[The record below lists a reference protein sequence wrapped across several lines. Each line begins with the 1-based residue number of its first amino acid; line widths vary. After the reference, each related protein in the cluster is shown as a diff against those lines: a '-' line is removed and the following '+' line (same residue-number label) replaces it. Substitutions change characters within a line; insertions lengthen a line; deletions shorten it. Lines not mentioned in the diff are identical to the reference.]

1 MVLRPFCMYHNPI
14 TCTVS
19 MLQHTTPFPSPSFF
33 AAFIYLT
40 YTCTQSP
47 QSSLFN
53 PSTSPYSYLLSLTAS
68 PFQLLPGFPG
78 PAQPMT
84 MTPVYRSPAT
94 STLPAPECTVSR
106 APIFALTLFSLLLP
120 RVNYP
125 YTFPTLGP
133 FSL

>member
-1 MVLRPFCMYHNPI
+1 MVLRSFRMYHNPI

-19 MLQHTTPFPSPSFF
+19 MLQHTTPFSSPSFF

-40 YTCTQSP
+40 CTCTQSP

-53 PSTSPYSYLLSLTAS
+53 PLTSPIPPFSHLQLHLSS
-68 PFQLLPGFPG
+68 CFPG
-78 PAQPMT
+78 PAEPMT
-84 MTPVYRSPAT
+84 MTPVSRSPAT
-94 STLPAPECTVSR
+94 STLLAPECTVSR

-120 RVNYP
+120 HVNYP